1 MGFFGSG
8 VFLMFPSLSME
19 AYRIENAIGFG
30 LGSTCFAAGG
40 LLLFVKLALA
50 RKQLLAEGE
59 QYDHVRGDS
68 LGSVAL
74 STMSEQF
81 DSPRLE
87 GVCQ

>member
-8 VFLMFPSLSME
+8 VFLMFPSLSIE
-19 AYRIENAIGFG
+19 AYRVENAIGFG

-40 LLLFVKLALA
+40 LLLFVKLALT
-50 RKQLLAEGE
+50 RKQAEGE

-74 STMSEQF
+74 STMSEQL
-81 DSPRLE
+81 DSPR
-87 GVCQ
+87 